1 MRRSRTREA
10 RPALVGPFCFLVLA
24 FGLVGCADGADEPQL
39 PELPVASPVVETRT
53 FREFED
59 FLSGGYWDRP
69 IPAQGPAPEQW
80 SSLEASL
87 SPEQCGTCHVD
98 QYADWQ
104 TTIHAHAYSP
114 GLSGQL
120 VSRRDFTFARSC
132 LRCHAPLS
140 EQQAQLPLPAGGFGS
155 NPDFDSALKEHGIV
169 CAACHVRGNTRHG
182 PPTRDGSIAPS
193 EEGMPHGGVI
203 RTEYFEDSRFCSGC
217 HQFASPAAN
226 GKSLQNT
233 YQEWESSRYAAEG
246 RSCQSCH
253 MPDRRHL
260 WRGIHD
266 PDMVRSG
273 VTIAWQP
280 AGTSGR
286 LGLRVTN
293 TGTGHR
299 FPTYVTPAVDVS
311 IEFLDADRKEIAGAG
326 AVGTITRV
334 VSRQDGVWIESSDTR
349 IAPDSSFLVAG
360 EVPPGA
366 AFARGSVL
374 VRPDAFYRNVFAG
387 LLAGNLS
394 DTSRVLIDAAHESTL
409 ASPFTIF
416 DDTLAIQP

>member
-1 MRRSRTREA
+1 MA
-10 RPALVGPFCFLVLA
+10 
-24 FGLVGCADGADEPQL
+24 EP
-39 PELPVASPVVETRT
+39 PVVQPVIDTRT
-53 FREFED
+53 FREFDD
-59 FLSGGYWDRP
+59 FLSGGYWERP

-80 SSLEASL
+80 SPLEASL
-87 SPEQCGTCHVD
+87 SPQQCGTCHVD
-98 QYADWQ
+98 QYEDWQ

-114 GLSGQL
+114 GLSGQF
-120 VSRRDFTFARSC
+120 VSRQDFTFTRSC

-140 EQQAQLPLPAGGFGS
+140 EQQAQLPMTGGGFGT
-155 NPDFDSALKEHGIV
+155 NPDFDPALKEQGIV

-182 PPTRDGSIAPS
+182 PPTREGSTAPS
-193 EEGMPHGGVI
+193 DEGMPHGGVV

-217 HQFASPAAN
+217 HQFAAPAAN

-233 YQEWESSRYAAEG
+233 YQEWASSRYAAEG
-246 RSCQSCH
+246 VSCQSCH
-253 MPDRRHL
+253 MPDRRYL

-273 VTIAWQP
+273 VTITWHAVD
-280 AGTSGR
+280 ASGR

-299 FPTYVTPAVDVS
+299 FPTYVTPAVDVVV
-311 IEFLDADRKEIAGAG
+311 EFLDTDGNQIAAAGAT
-326 AVGTITRV
+326 GTIERV
-334 VSRQDGVWIESSDTR
+334 VSSQGGTWVESSDTR
-349 IAPDSSFLVAG
+349 LAPDSSFIVAG

-366 AFARGSVL
+366 AFARGSVV

-387 LLAGNLS
+387 LLAGSLS
-394 DTSRVLIDAAHESTL
+394 DTARVLIDAAHRSTL
-409 ASPFTIF
+409 SSSFTIF